1 LVSAASAN
9 MVNDSHLYLN
19 FVMNQRNRV
28 RASRR
33 IREIVSA
40 YDYTREAPAVQ
51 KWMQAMA

>member
-9 MVNDSHLYLN
+9 MVNDSHLPLNYL
-19 FVMNQRNRV
+19 MSQRNRV
-28 RASRR
+28 WASRR

-51 KWMQAMA
+51 QWMQAMA